1 MRTMA
6 AMSWLL
12 LAPAAALAHEVGFVA
27 AVSGEA
33 SLERDGAA
41 FELSVGAEVREGDRL
56 RTGAG
61 GRVKVLLSDDS
72 ILALGSNSDLRIE
85 AHSFS
90 ASNRERRTRIEL
102 FGGAVRALVQKSVQ
116 AAQADFEIKTGN
128 AVAGVRGTEF
138 VLESD
143 AGGARLSTLSGEVEF
158 SSADGA
164 RTLVAAGQ
172 GSRLAAGNGVLAAFA
187 LAPEDVARVRE
198 ETDAEQG
205 PAMLALAPAVVAGD
219 RLGGSGR
226 AAGKDWSSDSRTE
239 PARAGNLD
247 GGDARVLDPTLGG
260 MAPGD
265 LLASAWGNPVD
276 GQGLGDW
283 HWQWDNSGTVTG
295 GRSIQV
301 QIVLRK

>member
-1 MRTMA
+1 MV

-12 LAPAAALAHEVGFVA
+12 LAPAATLAHEVGFVA
-27 AVSGEA
+27 AVFGEA

-56 RTGAG
+56 RTGAR

-85 AHSFS
+85 THSFS

-116 AAQADFEIKTGN
+116 TAQADFEIKTGN

-158 SSADGA
+158 SSVDGA

-172 GSRLAAGNGVLAAFA
+172 GSRLAAENGVLAAFA
-187 LAPEDVARVRE
+187 LAPEDVARVRH

-205 PAMLALAPAVVAGD
+205 PAMLALAPAVIAGD
-219 RLGGSGR
+219 RLGGSDR
-226 AAGKDWSSDSRTE
+226 AAGRDWGSDSRTE
-239 PARAGNLD
+239 PARAGILNE
-247 GGDARVLDPTLGG
+247 GDARVLDPHLGG
-260 MAPGD
+260 RTPGD
-265 LLASAWGNPVD
+265 PLASAWGNPVD
-276 GQGLGDW
+276 GQGFGDW
-283 HWQWDNSGTVTG
+283 QWQWDNSGTVTG